1 MRHVCLHGLQ
11 RCVSGGGGGAGGTM
25 GGLGGGVQTLKVTKT
40 AGSSFLAHCRN
51 RCNGSDGRD
60 LVAGGKG
67 RWIVYSVQSIIKLG
81 LMPAES

>member
-1 MRHVCLHGLQ
+1 MGWGEQ
-11 RCVSGGGGGAGGTM
+11 GGRVNTKA
-25 GGLGGGVQTLKVTKT
+25 TKT
-40 AGSSFLAHCRN
+40 ACSRFLAHCRN

-67 RWIVYSVQSIIKLG
+67 RGIVYSVQSIIKLG

>member
-1 MRHVCLHGLQ
+1 MGEGLEG
-11 RCVSGGGGGAGGTM
+11 RMGGRE

>member
-1 MRHVCLHGLQ
+1 MSRVG
-11 RCVSGGGGGAGGTM
+11 RGRKGVVGGGSWGGV
-25 GGLGGGVQTLKVTKT
+25 GVQTLKVTKT

>member
-1 MRHVCLHGLQ
+1 M
-11 RCVSGGGGGAGGTM
+11 
-25 GGLGGGVQTLKVTKT
+25 GGGVQTLKVTKT

-67 RWIVYSVQSIIKLG
+67 RRIVYSVQSIIKLG

>member
-1 MRHVCLHGLQ
+1 M
-11 RCVSGGGGGAGGTM
+11 
-25 GGLGGGVQTLKVTKT
+25 QTLKVTKT

-81 LMPAES
+81 LMPMES